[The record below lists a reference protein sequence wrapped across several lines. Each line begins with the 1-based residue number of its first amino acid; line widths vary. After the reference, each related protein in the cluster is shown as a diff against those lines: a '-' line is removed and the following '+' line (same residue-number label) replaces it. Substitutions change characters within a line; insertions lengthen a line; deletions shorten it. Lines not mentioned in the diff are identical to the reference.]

1 MHTLLIH
8 SFCQQLLTI
17 GYSVAIY
24 VYTDKNDK
32 LKLPDNIKH
41 SLLLNTKIFP
51 FWIWIGLRIEEVY
64 KAGARIERR
73 SFAWWSQNKGLQFGN
88 GDTIFSRHIWERRS
102 NLTGIHIRAASV
114 SNPPQQI
121 IKNRLPNGQI
131 ELDGVMF
138 EIFHTLQELM
148 NFR

>member
-1 MHTLLIH
+1 MIH

-32 LKLPDNIKH
+32 LKLPDIKH
-41 SLLLNTKIFP
+41 CLLLNTKIFP
-51 FWIWIGLRIEEVY
+51 FWIWIGLHIEEVY
-64 KAGARIERR
+64 MAGARIERR
-73 SFAWWSQNKGLQFGN
+73 SFAWWSQNNGLEFGN

-121 IKNRLPNGQI
+121 IKNRLSNGQI

-138 EIFHTLQELM
+138 EIFHTLQDLM